1 MTMTAPE
8 PTTTGTDEW
17 SERVAT
23 ACRLLEGCDDG
34 VPQLA
39 DVAAQVG
46 VSPDALRRAFV
57 RKLGV
62 TPRKYADTL
71 RRERLRDALRDGDDV
86 ARALFSAG
94 YGSTSRLYEGAHE
107 HLGMTPASY
116 RAGGAGA
123 TVLFTIADTS
133 LGALLVAVTERGLC
147 KIDLAD
153 DPRKA
158 EETLHGE
165 FHAADIRRDDT
176 ALAPIVDDVVARID
190 GHVPT
195 RDLPLDVQ
203 GTAFQRRVWEELRR
217 IPAGETRT
225 YAEVAEAIGA
235 PRASRAVGSACGA
248 NPVPIVVP
256 CHRVVPAAGGVGNY
270 GLGPHRKVEL
280 LRREG
285 SLDRVERPAR
295 RARGRA

>member
-1 MTMTAPE
+1 MTMTASE
-8 PTTTGTDEW
+8 PTIDSDEW
-17 SERVAT
+17 SGRVAT
-23 ACRLLEGCDDG
+23 ACRLLEANDEG
-34 VPQLA
+34 VPALA
-39 DVAAQVG
+39 DVAAEVG

-86 ARALFSAG
+86 TRALFTAG
-94 YGSTSRLYEGAHE
+94 YGSTSRLYEAAHE

-116 RAGGAGA
+116 KAGGAGA
-123 TVLFTIADTS
+123 TVVFTLADTS
-133 LGALLVAVTERGLC
+133 LGWLLVAVTERGLC
-147 KIDLAD
+147 KVDLSD
-153 DPRKA
+153 DARGI
-158 EETLHGE
+158 EESLHHE
-165 FHAADIRRDDT
+165 FHAADIRRDDA
-176 ALAPIVDDVVARID
+176 ALAPVVDDVVARID
-190 GHVPT
+190 GRIPT

-203 GTAFQRRVWEELRR
+203 GTAFQRAVWEELRR

-225 YAEVAEAIGA
+225 YSEVAEAIGA

-285 SLDRVERPAR
+285 SLDAVEGV
-295 RARGRA
+295 RGGPGHPSH